1 MDTEHSDNVST
12 NPLAVIKGGNP
23 ILKPGSGELQE
34 QQQQQL
40 LADSQP
46 RHLFVVFENNISNIF
61 EKSQEKEMT
70 QIFCDKTGK

>member
-1 MDTEHSDNVST
+1 M
-12 NPLAVIKGGNP
+12 GGNP

-34 QQQQQL
+34 QQQQL
-40 LADSQP
+40 SGDSQP
-46 RHLFVVFENNISNIF
+46 RDVFVVFENNISNIF